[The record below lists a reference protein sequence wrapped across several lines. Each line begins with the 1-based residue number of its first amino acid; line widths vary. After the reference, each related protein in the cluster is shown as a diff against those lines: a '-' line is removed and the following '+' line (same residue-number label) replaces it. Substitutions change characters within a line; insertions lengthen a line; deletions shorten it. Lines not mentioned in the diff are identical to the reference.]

1 MMDDLDHVV
10 LSFRRWQ
17 TSWTVY
23 ERVGTEESL
32 CLLYIYVYVYVYI
45 QVYIYVYVYV
55 YIQVY
60 IYVFVYVYIQVYIYV
75 CVYVYVYVYVYVL
88 RGMVKDS
95 FTGQNIFLDA
105 PIPGIM

>member
-1 MMDDLDHVV
+1 MDDLDHVV

-60 IYVFVYVYIQVYIYV
+60 IYV

-105 PIPGIM
+105 AIPGIM